1 MGGGSRVTLFN
12 KGKDPDSIPP
22 TSDALRLHMGRAHYQ
37 TNIWLN
43 ATAPPPERLDAE
55 AYGWERDPYSSQ
67 LKPKL
72 LLLEQVCTELL
83 QCSCNTCATR
93 RCKCR
98 ANNLKCLPSCGCSST
113 TCGNTK
119 NAMED
124 SDTEDEL

>member
-12 KGKDPDSIPP
+12 KGKDPDSIPS

-43 ATAPPPERLDAE
+43 ATVPPAQNGLTPK
-55 AYGWERDPYSSQ
+55 RDPYSSQ

-83 QCSCNTCATR
+83 QCSCNTCAT
-93 RCKCR
+93 
-98 ANNLKCLPSCGCSST
+98 
-113 TCGNTK
+113 
-119 NAMED
+119 
-124 SDTEDEL
+124 